1 MLRNCWN
8 MARKSTKTEAKYPI
22 KLVEDVFA
30 EGDKTLAEVLREVT
44 GSDSPRVAV
53 VADQNVVQRTEGL
66 GRKMGA
72 YFQANSIS
80 LAAAPVVVSG
90 GEKIKSDNFQ
100 CSMLVLNSLLD
111 AKVGANDAVIAL
123 GGGSVLDVAGYAAAQ
138 VRGGVRVVRMPT
150 TVAAMLDAAFASYA
164 AVDSVAVKDAFRIHS
179 EPAAVVVDP
188 LFAKTVLDGVWR
200 AGFAEGLRYA
210 AVCDGPLAR
219 KLAKRAEAIR
229 GRDFEAMKE
238 SVSDCISS
246 RMGRECPPFALWSAA
261 RLEAMSGY
269 KLPHGYAV
277 AIAMCIDCAYAVKAK
292 KMKESDQELV
302 CRALADCGAL
312 DGLSHSSHLLS
323 QPDSLMR
330 GLDALALSAGSETIS
345 LPGALGKCV
354 EVDHPDRTAYS
365 EVMADFLS
373 ASRSE

>member
-1 MLRNCWN
+1 

-22 KLVEDVFA
+22 KIAEDAFA
-30 EGDKTLAEVLREVT
+30 EGETALAEVLREAT
-44 GSDSPRVAV
+44 GSESPRIAI

-72 YFQANSIS
+72 YFQANGIT

-90 GEKIKSDNFQ
+90 GEKIKADNFQ
-100 CSMLVLNSLLD
+100 CAMLVANSLLD

-138 VRGGVRVVRMPT
+138 VRGGIKVVRMPT
-150 TVAAMLDAAFASYA
+150 TVAAMLDAAFADYA
-164 AVDSVAVKDAFRIHS
+164 SVDSVGVKDAFRVRC
-179 EPAAVVVDP
+179 EPAAVVIDP
-188 LFAKTVLDGVWR
+188 LFARTVLDGVWR
-200 AGFAEGLRYA
+200 AGFAEALRYA
-210 AVCDGPLAR
+210 TVCDGPLAR
-219 KLAKRAEAIR
+219 KLAKLAGKIRERDYGAFKETVLECVASRA
-229 GRDFEAMKE
+229 GRP
-238 SVSDCISS
+238 
-246 RMGRECPPFALWSAA
+246 CPPFAVWSAA

-277 AIAMCIDCAYAVKAK
+277 AIAMCLDCAFAVKAK
-292 KMKESDQELV
+292 KMKEADQELV

-312 DGLSHSSHLLS
+312 DGLAHSHYLLG

-330 GLDALALSAGSETIS
+330 GLDAWSLSAGTAAIS

-354 EVDHPDRTAYS
+354 EIENPDRAAYA
-365 EVMADFLS
+365 EVIADFLS
-373 ASRSE
+373 ASRAD